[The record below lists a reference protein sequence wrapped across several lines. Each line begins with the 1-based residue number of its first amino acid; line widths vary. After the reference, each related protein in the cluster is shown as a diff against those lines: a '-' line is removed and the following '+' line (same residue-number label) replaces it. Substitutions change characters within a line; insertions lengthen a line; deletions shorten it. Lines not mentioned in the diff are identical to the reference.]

1 MEILFSL
8 KTHIFKVFIIR
19 RVDDIQDSSEL
30 RRGVPSS
37 YTIYGAPPS
46 MNASAYVMTDV
57 THRVHNVFRDANVLL
72 TFVKYVKFI
81 HMSQGMDLYYRD
93 IQCNKD
99 DLKEANIPTEEE
111 YNKILVYKTAGQLMM
126 MATLLGAKSKTGIDV
141 VPLAQIIGHHF
152 QIRDDYLNIMS
163 KQYEEKK
170 GFCDDL
176 VEGKFSLPVI
186 FALHLPY

>member
-1 MEILFSL
+1 
-8 KTHIFKVFIIR
+8 
-19 RVDDIQDSSEL
+19 
-30 RRGVPSS
+30 
-37 YTIYGAPPS
+37 

>member
-1 MEILFSL
+1 M
-8 KTHIFKVFIIR
+8 
-19 RVDDIQDSSEL
+19 DDIQDSSEL

-111 YNKILVYKTAGQLMM
+111 YNKILVYSKLGWLKFL
-126 MATLLGAKSKTGIDV
+126 ATLNNFSIRKLLE
-141 VPLAQIIGHHF
+141 PLIEPLTFHRNFVSEIQHF
-152 QIRDDYLNIMS
+152 QNFVLS
-163 KQYEEKK
+163 
-170 GFCDDL
+170 
-176 VEGKFSLPVI
+176 VSSV
-186 FALHLPY
+186 